1 MNTLTRPSAAS
12 RPQSFPPLPET
23 RKPAR
28 IHYRKRGGK
37 LKVNAPNVLMPEGW
51 LARWMAGRFAGGWC
65 PSCNE
70 VSHPTGGWSLFN
82 SHLRT
87 PHSASPQVARA
98 SGALRARK
106 LKKTE
111 VGATEA
117 SARLPGHPGN
127 LRNGPGGAPGI
138 LGRSPGAV
146 EAKKGS

>member
-1 MNTLTRPSAAS
+1 MYICLYLFIIIAQGP
-12 RPQSFPPLPET
+12 
-23 RKPAR
+23 
-28 IHYRKRGGK
+28 
-37 LKVNAPNVLMPEGW
+37 
-51 LARWMAGRFAGGWC
+51 GRLG
-65 PSCNE
+65 E
-70 VSHPTGGWSLFN
+70 
-82 SHLRT
+82 
-87 PHSASPQVARA
+87 VARA

-146 EAKKGS
+146 EAKKRIMRVVRTQ